1 MSHYHTF
8 TPTDALAYARKHAG
22 LADPS
27 VLVSASEVGDG
38 NLNLVFKILDGDGIS
53 RVIVKQALPWVRCV
67 GESWPLTPDRA
78 RLEAQT
84 LLEHYRYAPRHTVK
98 VLYHDPELAT
108 IVMEDLSDHQIWRG
122 ELIQGRHYPQ
132 AIDQL
137 AEYLAQTL
145 FHTSDFWLPPHDK
158 KRQVANFINPAMC
171 EITEDLFFNDPYQEH
186 PRNNYPEQLESE
198 VVQLRED
205 QALKVAVAGLKHR
218 FLTHAEALLH
228 GDIHSGSLFVADGS
242 LKAIDAEFGYFGPI
256 GFDLGTAMGNLLL
269 NYCGAPG
276 LLGIRE
282 AADVREQRLQDLRA
296 LWLGFHQRF
305 LALAHD
311 KSQDAALAS
320 PGYAE
325 AFLQKVWF
333 DSIGFCGTELIRR
346 SVGLSH
352 VADLEAI
359 QDERMRLACISH
371 AMTLGR
377 TLIVLADRLDN
388 VDELIARIR
397 QYS

>member
-8 TPTDALAYARKHAG
+8 TPTDALDYAREHGG

-27 VLVSASEVGDG
+27 ALVAASEVGDG
-38 NLNLVFKILDGDGIS
+38 NLNLVFKILDRDGVS

-84 LLEHYRYAPRHTVK
+84 LLEHYRHAPRHTVK
-98 VLYHDPELAT
+98 VLHHDPALAT
-108 IVMEDLSDHQIWRG
+108 IVMEDLSDHKIWRG

-186 PRNNYPEQLESE
+186 PRNNYPEQLEPE
-198 VVQLRED
+198 VAQLRED
-205 QALKVAVAGLKHR
+205 RGLKVAVAALKHR

-282 AADVREQRLQDLRA
+282 AADVREQRLQDLRE

-305 LALAHD
+305 LALARD
-311 KSQDAALAS
+311 KSRDAALGR

-352 VADLEAI
+352 VADLEEI
-359 QDERMRLACISH
+359 QDERMRLACTSH

>member
-8 TPTDALAYARKHAG
+8 TPADALAYARQYGG

-27 VLVSASEVGDG
+27 VLVAAQEVGDG
-38 NLNLVFKILDGDGIS
+38 NLNLVFKILDNDGIS

-84 LLEHYRYAPRHTVK
+84 LLEHYRHAPQHTVK
-98 VLYHDPELAT
+98 VLHHDPELAT
-108 IVMEDLSDHQIWRG
+108 IVMEDLSSHKIWRG
-122 ELIQGRHYPQ
+122 ELILGRHYPQ

-137 AEYLAQTL
+137 ADYLAQTL

-171 EITEDLFFNDPYQEH
+171 EITEDLFFNDPYQQH

-198 VVQLRED
+198 VAQLRED
-205 QALKVAVAGLKHR
+205 SALKVAVAALKHR

-228 GDIHSGSLFVADGS
+228 GDIHSGSLFVADNS
-242 LKAIDAEFGYFGPI
+242 LKAIDAEFGYFGPM

-296 LWLGFHQRF
+296 LWLGFRQRF
-305 LALAHD
+305 LALARE
-311 KSQDAALAS
+311 KSRDPALAH

-325 AFLQKVWF
+325 AFVQKVWF

-352 VADLEAI
+352 VADLEDI

-371 AMTLGR
+371 AITLGR

-388 VDELIARIR
+388 VDELVARIR